1 MEKSDFKKVNKFL
14 KQLNS
19 TEYLYLKH
27 TMDIVDMINKL
38 IQKYKFSKES
48 FLKYFKINE
57 FDYSHFIL
65 GDWNYRLSDVSTL
78 QFLLRYF
85 ERRNFE
91 IEIAKQEKNDEKLK
105 KCTECN
111 NPNLNCCQC

>member
-38 IQKYKFSKES
+38 IQKYKF
-48 FLKYFKINE
+48 
-57 FDYSHFIL
+57 
-65 GDWNYRLSDVSTL
+65 
-78 QFLLRYF
+78 
-85 ERRNFE
+85 
-91 IEIAKQEKNDEKLK
+91 
-105 KCTECN
+105 
-111 NPNLNCCQC
+111 